1 MQTSSSFITRNE
13 FSTRDSDTAVD
24 FLRRVYVDNQPRFA
38 VDVRDT
44 EFAVRSAATPP
55 IAVDTMRAT
64 MNFGIDIDSFEYLL
78 VLMQTSGQVDVAHRD
93 ELVRARPG
101 DTYLFLPGV
110 PLTIRWHDPEIC
122 ALRFPLAL
130 LGAVAEERTG
140 IDGDDLRFEGMQ
152 PLTAANNAAMRRILG
167 FVGRELL
174 QQESAMSSPLV
185 ADQMARLAAATVLSA
200 FPNSTM
206 TRDYQSGVG
215 HVPPA
220 VLRRADAFIEANAD
234 QGITI
239 GEIAAHAGVTSRALQ
254 YGFRQHLGTTP
265 MGRLRQVR
273 LERAHLDLKAGD
285 PTRGDTVAAIALK
298 WGFAK
303 PGRFA
308 IEYRKVYGSPPSH
321 TLRT

>member
-1 MQTSSSFITRNE
+1 METSSLVIERNE

-38 VDVRDT
+38 VDVRNT
-44 EFAVRSAATPP
+44 EFAIRSAATPA
-55 IAVDTMRAT
+55 IAVDNMRAT
-64 MNFGIDIDSFEYLL
+64 MNFGIDIESFDYLL
-78 VLMQTSGQVDVAHRD
+78 VLMQTKGQVDVEDRADR
-93 ELVRARPG
+93 VRARPG
-101 DTYLFLPGV
+101 DTYLFPPGI

-122 ALRFPLAL
+122 ALRFPLARI
-130 LGAVAEERTG
+130 GAVAAELTG
-140 IDGDDLRFEGMQ
+140 IDGADLRFEAMQ
-152 PLTAANNAAMRRILG
+152 PLSAASNASMRRILG

-174 QQESAMSSPLV
+174 QPESAMSSPLV
-185 ADQMARLAAATVLSA
+185 ADQMSRLAAATVLSA
-200 FPNSTM
+200 FANSTM
-206 TRDYQSGVG
+206 TRDYQSGPG
-215 HVPPA
+215 YVPPA

-234 QGITI
+234 QSLTI

-254 YGFRQHLGTTP
+254 YGFRQHLGITP

-273 LERAHLDLKAGD
+273 LERAHLDLQAGD
-285 PTRGDTVAAIALK
+285 PTRGDTVAAIALR

-308 IEYRKVYGSPPSH
+308 IEYRKVYGCPPSH